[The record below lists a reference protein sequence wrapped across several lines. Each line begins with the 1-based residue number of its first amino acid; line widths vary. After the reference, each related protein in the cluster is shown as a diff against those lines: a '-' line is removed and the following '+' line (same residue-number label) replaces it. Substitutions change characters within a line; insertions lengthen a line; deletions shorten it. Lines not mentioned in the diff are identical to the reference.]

1 MSKES
6 NRSPQPYSEP
16 CGANLG
22 ANLVPNLV
30 ATQIGNDVGIECE
43 FPTLRGHHIPG
54 GRPTPSPSQEGLG
67 VGFFQADIDLKKR

>member
-43 FPTLRGHHIPG
+43 FPTLRAPHSWRATHP
-54 GRPTPSPSQEGLG
+54 
-67 VGFFQADIDLKKR
+67 